1 MFYDQTRKSKKEGG
15 NKMPSLKQ
23 LLEELAEL
31 GFDPRGIRLPPALY
45 DELLDQTEDEADEE
59 D

>member
-1 MFYDQTRKSKKEGG
+1 
-15 NKMPSLKQ
+15 MPSLKQ

-45 DELLDQTEDEADEE
+45 DELLDQTEDETDEE